1 MGLYLLYILLVK
13 LIANTE
19 SRLFLHDILTNYYRL
34 LDVLSTKYI
43 WEIMLLPVVN
53 ITYQRKYQRNAKG
66 NCRVLFWNVSR
77 QILIKK
83 PTQMFSTIEYNIGG
97 SDRMQLK
104 GSLFEILRF

>member
-1 MGLYLLYILLVK
+1 M
-13 LIANTE
+13 
-19 SRLFLHDILTNYYRL
+19 NYYRL

-53 ITYQRKYQRNAKG
+53 ITYQRKYQRKAKG

-83 PTQMFSTIEYNIGG
+83 PQKCLALSSIILEDLIECN
-97 SDRMQLK
+97 
-104 GSLFEILRF
+104 